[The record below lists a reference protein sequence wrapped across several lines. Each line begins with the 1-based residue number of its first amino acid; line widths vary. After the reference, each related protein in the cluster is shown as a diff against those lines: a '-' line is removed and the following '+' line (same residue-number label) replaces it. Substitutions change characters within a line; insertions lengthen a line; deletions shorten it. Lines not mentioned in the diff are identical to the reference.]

1 MTIARAELR
10 RELGL
15 TSAVSITVGSVIG
28 SGIFL
33 KPLDIAQSL
42 PNPAWIYAAWL
53 VIGVVCLCGALSYA
67 ELGAML
73 PEAGGMYAFLRDGWG
88 RLPAFLYGWCFLLV
102 ISSGAVAALA
112 IAFASSL
119 ATLVPLGANQQI
131 AVAIGMIVALAL
143 VNHVGVGWGALV
155 QNLSTFAKLAALA
168 AIVLAGFLVF
178 DRVGPAA
185 PAAASAAAAVSG
197 AAAQPDASAPPG
209 ALAPSVAAAA
219 AADPSARGALPP
231 AGLMAGLIVASVA
244 IFWAYEGWYA
254 LPFNAAEL
262 QRPERDLAR
271 GLIWGMVILVTVYT
285 AVNAA
290 YLRVVPLDEMRA
302 MSSDPEVPTTV
313 IARAFGAGAGGWL
326 AILICVSVLGAANSS
341 FLSNPRCFY
350 AMACDGMT
358 FPSMMQV
365 HGTYGTPTVA
375 IWTQAAWSALLVV
388 VLKTFRDV
396 TEYVVFAS
404 LIFYGLAVAAIY
416 VLRRRRPTAP
426 RPYRCAGYPV
436 TPAIFIAAVV
446 FVDAYTLA
454 DPRMRVNAL
463 LGLGILAVG
472 AIVYWA
478 SPWHRD
484 RSAQPSDR
492 DRENA
497 A

>member
-1 MTIARAELR
+1 MTTVPAELR

-15 TSAVSITVGSVIG
+15 TSAMMITVGSVIG

-33 KPLDIAQSL
+33 KPLDVAQSL
-42 PNPAWIYAAWL
+42 PSPAWIYGVWL
-53 VIGVVCLCGALSYA
+53 AIGVVCLFGALAYA

-73 PEAGGMYAFLRDGWG
+73 PEAGGMYAFLREAWG
-88 RLPAFLYGWCFLLV
+88 RLPAFLYGWCFMLV

-112 IAFASSL
+112 IAFANSL
-119 ATLVPLGANQQI
+119 ATFVPLGANQQI
-131 AVAIGMIVALAL
+131 AAAIGMILVLAL

-155 QNLSTFAKLAALA
+155 QNLSTFAKLASLA

-178 DRVGPAA
+178 DQAQPAP
-185 PAAASAAAAVSG
+185 PAGLDAGAARSAAA
-197 AAAQPDASAPPG
+197 DE
-209 ALAPSVAAAA
+209 
-219 AADPSARGALPP
+219 ALPE
-231 AGLMAGLIVASVA
+231 AGLMAGLVVACVA

-262 QRPERDLAR
+262 RRPDRDLAR
-271 GLIWGMVILVTVYT
+271 GLIWGMLILVLTYVT
-285 AVNAA
+285 VNAA
-290 YLRVVPLDEMRA
+290 YLQVVPFAEMRA
-302 MSSDPEVPTTV
+302 MSSDPEVPKTV
-313 IARAFGAGAGGWL
+313 IARVFGATAGDWL

-350 AMACDGMT
+350 AMARDGMT
-358 FPSMMQV
+358 FPALQRV
-365 HGTYGTPTVA
+365 HGGYGTPTVA
-375 IWTQAAWSALLVV
+375 IWAQAAWASLLVV

-404 LIFYGLAVAAIY
+404 LIFYGLAVGAIY
-416 VLRRRRPTAP
+416 VLRRRRPDAP

-472 AIVYWA
+472 AVVYWA
-478 SPWHRD
+478 SPWRRDPRHRD
-484 RSAQPSDR
+484 PPPR
-492 DRENA
+492 
-497 A
+497 